1 MNENRFT
8 IIGTEYVSYYG
19 GDAQIISNGTFEF
32 RVWEKEEVAQKIC
45 DLLNE
50 QQTLISV
57 LKKARD
63 ESDKFITQ
71 KGLVAEF
78 LNWCVENE

>member
-1 MNENRFT
+1 MNENQFT

-45 DLLNE
+45 DLLNK
-50 QQTLISV
+50 QQNTIKQ
-57 LKKARD
+57 LK
-63 ESDKFITQ
+63 E
-71 KGLVAEF
+71 
-78 LNWCVENE
+78 ENRKLKNIHWY